1 VGSTVNAETDLLVA
15 GPGAGSKLKAAL
27 KHGTKVLTEAQW
39 LKMAGGGKAG
49 AKKAAKAAK
58 KTSKKAVMKTKAAA
72 KKRTATRPGKT
83 AAVRKKT
90 AKAAKKAKKVAKN
103 AAVKKTT
110 KAAKKAAKRS
120 VMKTKAAVTKP
131 RASTKSARAATTVAK
146 KRVTK
151 VTASGSSR
159 KAAVKT
165 LPATSRYR
173 FTIEGTGCRETLGT
187 ITRQQFEFWKGRE
200 WELASHAWNEGGP
213 EDLEI
218 PADASICSE
227 GVYWNELDDLG
238 QLTGARVGQST
249 IRVIDDATSETVFEC
264 LLEPK
269 ALRRQGVPAKSI
281 CVDRFVLDSGC
292 GAQYALHA
300 VEFNADLGEPTVVRE
315 VQGRFSPSRLRFGVQ
330 HGVTPS
336 RPAHDGGFFTV
347 SEVSYDGTSIFDDLL
362 PDAPGDD
369 FSCRVVQVP
378 IRRSK
383 R

>member
-49 AKKAAKAAK
+49 GTKKAAKKPATKGTATKASKKAMAKKKAADKKPRASKKTARASSKVAK
-58 KTSKKAVMKTKAAA
+58 KTVK
-72 KKRTATRPGKT
+72 
-83 AAVRKKT
+83 
-90 AKAAKKAKKVAKN
+90 KAAKKA
-103 AAVKKTT
+103 
-110 KAAKKAAKRS
+110 
-120 VMKTKAAVTKP
+120 
-131 RASTKSARAATTVAK
+131 
-146 KRVTK
+146 
-151 VTASGSSR
+151 TASGSPSR
-159 KAAVKT
+159 KAAAKA

-173 FTIEGTGCRETLGT
+173 FTIEGTGCRETFGT